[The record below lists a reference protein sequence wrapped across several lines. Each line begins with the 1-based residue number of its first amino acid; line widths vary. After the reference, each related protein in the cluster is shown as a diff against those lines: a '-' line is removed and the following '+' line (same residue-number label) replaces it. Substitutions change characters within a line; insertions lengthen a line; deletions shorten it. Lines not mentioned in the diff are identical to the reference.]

1 MGVRNAEEVMFR
13 QSQRLTRRSQLWE
26 AQGVF
31 QVGKQLELGPGGR
44 KLAGQKPLNFGVAP
58 EVGVREAITGGS
70 ECKMY

>member
-1 MGVRNAEEVMFR
+1 M
-13 QSQRLTRRSQLWE
+13 
-26 AQGVF
+26 F

-70 ECKMY
+70 ECKMH